1 MRLGQIVK
9 YRGDTVKVVSIN
21 DDGTLTLAH
30 VSSSGKKGFAGK
42 IAAPN
47 NTVNGLSPVPLNV
60 YKTETGERATVSLEQ
75 YNSYTEPIN
84 NAAISQLDSLR
95 VKYFSSAEKDV
106 AQLNEILTNMRAVST
121 IVGANFQDVLEGR
134 CGIEECQFQHRGGM
148 APSHYPSTGCQSGQ
162 VPHCTCDACF

>member
-9 YRGDTVKVVSIN
+9 YRGDTVKVVSLN

-42 IAAPN
+42 IAAPK
-47 NTVNGLSPVPLNV
+47 TFNGISPEPLSV
-60 YKTETGERATVSLEQ
+60 YKTATGEMATVSLEQ

-84 NAAISQLDSLR
+84 NAAISQLDGLR
-95 VKYFSSAEKDV
+95 FKYFSAATKGENS
-106 AQLNEILTNMRAVST
+106 QLNEILTNMRAVSN
-121 IVGANFQDVLEGR
+121 IVDANFQDVIEGR
-134 CGIEECQFQHRGGM
+134 CGIEDCQYQHRGGM